1 MVPLTF
7 LRKKATRSVP
17 LLLAALIF
25 AGCGTQAP
33 DQSTAHLQGSAQA
46 DSGFYLQQMSQS
58 SNDTR
63 INWQLLAIRALLKEG
78 KTQQAAELFNQLPN
92 DLNDTQRREQSLLS
106 AELKVALKDYAAAKK
121 VLGDIDVSAL
131 DKNQQ
136 ARFWQTGITA
146 EQGRPSLTLLRALIA
161 QEPLLGGADK
171 QKNIDATWQALAS
184 MTQEQAQ
191 ALVINADENVLQGW
205 LDLQQMWFNNRS
217 DPKMLKAGITD
228 WQTRYPQNPG
238 AKMLPTQLVNVQN
251 FKPASTSKIAL
262 LLPLNGQAAVFGR
275 TIQQGFEAAKNG
287 TTPVTGSAVPA
298 QAAQAAN
305 VSDVVSPSAAETSDL
320 TTAQTPA
327 QGTMQNPVTAPTT
340 PPAATPEPATPDQA
354 PAETQA
360 APTTAPATAEQPQ
373 AQTSQPTTQPTAQP
387 AAQPQAVATASANP
401 GAELKIYD
409 TSSQPLDQVLAQ
421 VQQDGASIVVGP
433 LLKNNVEELMKSNT
447 TLNVLALNQPEQVQ
461 NRANICYFALS
472 PEDEARDA
480 ARHIHEQ
487 GKQAPLLLIPRS
499 TLGDRVANAFADE
512 WQKLGGGVV
521 LQQKFGSVS
530 ELRAGVNG
538 GAGIALNGSPVTAS
552 LPQQQG
558 VTIGGLTIPAPPT
571 DAQISGSGKVDAAY
585 IVATPQEIAFIK
597 PMIAMRNGSQS
608 GATLYASSRSAQG
621 TAGPDFRLEM
631 DGLQYSEIPM
641 LAGSNPALMQ
651 QALGA
656 VRNDYSLARLY
667 AMGVDAWALA
677 NHFTQMR
684 QVPGFELNGNTGD
697 LTATQDCV
705 INRKLSWLKY
715 QQGQIVPAS

>member
-7 LRKKATRSVP
+7 LRKKAAHSVP

-25 AGCGTQAP
+25 TGCGTQAP
-33 DQSTAHLQGSAQA
+33 DQSTAHMQGSAQA

-78 KTQQAAELFNQLPN
+78 KTQQAAELFSQLPQ
-92 DLNDTQRREQSLLS
+92 DLNDDQRHEQTLLS
-106 AELKVALKDYAAAKK
+106 AELKVAQKDFDGAKK
-121 VLGDIDVSAL
+121 ILGTIELSAL

-136 ARFWQTGITA
+136 ARFWQAGITA

-161 QEPLLGGADK
+161 QEPLLAGADK

-184 MTQEQAQ
+184 MTQDQAR

-205 LDLQQMWFNNRS
+205 LDQQQMWFNNRS
-217 DPKMLKAGITD
+217 DPNMLKAGITD
-228 WQTRYPQNPG
+228 WQKRYPQNPG

-275 TIQQGFEAAKNG
+275 AIQQGFEAAKNG
-287 TTPVTGSAVPA
+287 TTAVTGSAVPA

-305 VSDVVSPSAAETSDL
+305 VNDVVSPSAAETSDL

-340 PPAATPEPATPDQA
+340 QPATSAPAATQA
-354 PAETQA
+354 PAET
-360 APTTAPATAEQPQ
+360 PAPATAEQPQ
-373 AQTSQPTTQPTAQP
+373 PQTAQPEQQP
-387 AAQPQAVATASANP
+387 AAQPQAVATTSANP

-409 TSSQPLDQVLAQ
+409 TSAQPLDQVLAQ

-433 LLKNNVEELMKSNT
+433 LLKNNVEALMKSNT

-499 TLGDRVANAFADE
+499 TLGDRVANAFAQE
-512 WQKLGGGVV
+512 WQTLGGGVV
-521 LQQKFGSVS
+521 LQQKFGSAS

-538 GAGIALNGSPVTAS
+538 GAGIALNGSPVSAS
-552 LPQQQG
+552 LPQQQS

-571 DAQISGSGKVDAAY
+571 DAQISGGGKVDSAY
-585 IVATPQEIAFIK
+585 IVATPEEIAFIK

-631 DGLQYSEIPM
+631 EGLQYSEIPM
-641 LAGSNPALMQ
+641 LAGSNPQLMQ

-697 LTATQDCV
+697 LTADQDCV